1 MVGGKETK
9 GRCEKQRKDS
19 HVMDGRYGNNVYK
32 MDAKCAGQT
41 VGGIRGGLYPAVDAK
56 GGNRISLH

>member
-1 MVGGKETK
+1 
-9 GRCEKQRKDS
+9 
-19 HVMDGRYGNNVYK
+19 MDGRYGNNVYK